1 MNKNY
6 KIKKQIKFIGVIVVL
21 ALNGFVLGN
30 INNSVYTK
38 KASGANLVLALNMV
52 NKSKMGQNNLDRNQA
67 NFLIDEED
75 EDTDNVDFSFV
86 FNNNSVF
93 NNNGMGQNNLD
104 RNQVNFVVDEE
115 NEDNNNVDFSFV
127 FNNNSVFNNNRM
139 GQNNLNRNQINFV
152 FDEDNGNQKQK

>member
-75 EDTDNVDFSFV
+75 EIHRWLVSAGL
-86 FNNNSVF
+86 NS
-93 NNNGMGQNNLD
+93 LD
-104 RNQVNFVVDEE
+104 DLYE
-115 NEDNNNVDFSFV
+115 N
-127 FNNNSVFNNNRM
+127 
-139 GQNNLNRNQINFV
+139 
-152 FDEDNGNQKQK
+152 